1 MYTVSMRE
9 EGLLKNNLKLTILI
23 VLVVVSVGIYLI
35 PEKKEEVPT
44 RVLLE
49 NIGGK
54 VIFSHKMHAEN
65 YGFDCAVCHHESSNP
80 AESVLACGV
89 CHGTI
94 PTNAELAEIAK
105 DGDGK
110 TPLGDMP
117 YHDTNLVKDKN
128 ACLTCHH
135 LEYLQKEWGH
145 DRHAEEFGLDCES
158 CHHADKD
165 IEPEPMNCNNCHAE
179 DTAVTLKDAVHAKC
193 ADCHQEWF
201 DEGLKSCNKC
211 HDELDTRKEFAKN
224 KDFEINPV
232 YAKCSSC
239 HGSQEPQ
246 ELVQNR
252 MAAFHGLCIRCHE
265 EVGAGPY
272 ASDQCKQCHTN

>member
-1 MYTVSMRE
+1 MLE
-9 EGLLKNNLKLTILI
+9 EGLLNNNLKLTILGI
-23 VLVVVSVGIYLI
+23 LAVVSIGIYLV

-49 NIGGK
+49 NLGGK

-65 YGFDCAVCHHESSNP
+65 YGFDCADCHHESSNP

-94 PTNAELAEIAK
+94 PTNAELAEISK
-105 DGDGK
+105 EGGDGK

-117 YHDTNLVKDKN
+117 YHNTDLVKDKN

-135 LEYLQKEWGH
+135 LEFTQKDWGH
-145 DRHAEEFGLDCES
+145 DRHSEEFGLDCES
-158 CHHADKD
+158 CHHSDKD
-165 IEPEPMNCNNCHAE
+165 IEPEPMNCNNCHNE
-179 DTAVTLKDAVHAKC
+179 DSAVTLKKAVHTKC
-193 ADCHQEWF
+193 MECHQDWF
-201 DEGLKSCNKC
+201 DKDTKLDSCSKC
-211 HDELDTRKEFAKN
+211 HDEVDTRKVLKEKGS
-224 KDFEINPV
+224 FEMNPV

-239 HGSQEPQ
+239 HGTQEPQ

-252 MAAFHGLCIRCHE
+252 MAAFHELCMGCHE
-265 EVGAGPY
+265 SVGAGPY
-272 ASDQCKQCHTN
+272 KSDECAQCHTK